1 MDFDVI
7 VLGAGIVGV
16 SAALHLRD
24 RGRRVALVDR
34 GAPGDGT
41 SFGNAGLIERSSVAP
56 YAFARSPLALLRYA
70 ANRSTELY
78 WDRAALP
85 SFAPWLARF
94 WWESSPRRHAA
105 AARDMLPLIERSVAE
120 HDALI
125 ARAGAGELVRACGWI
140 EAYRTPAR
148 LEHAT
153 RDALLDASRHGL
165 RVTALDAAALA
176 AQEPALGPGFCGAL
190 HWLDPKSVVDPG
202 ALVKAYARLF
212 ARDGG
217 TLLEGDAATLEAG
230 DGGWR
235 VCTAEGVAA
244 ARDVVVA
251 LGPWSDTVFAKL
263 GYRLPLRE
271 KRGYHMHY
279 APPDGAPLS
288 APVVDRDDVRRADR
302 RERRAVSR
310 GAVSLSRRARTCRR
324 CRETRTPANRSD
336 DSRQSA
342 RVTRATAR
350 SRCPSFR
357 SDDFLHSPP
366 SIFFACRI
374 GKPPVIDNRVIQRRL
389 LPPSPNHCT
398 LNEQC
403 LAIFTTN
410 VVNADRRGPLNA
422 RLIETRTTA
431 SSPIGQIGQST
442 RAALLKQ
449 PTLTRGETS

>member
-1 MDFDVI
+1 MARALLV
-7 VLGAGIVGV
+7 GIVTAPPCG
-16 SAALHLRD
+16 
-24 RGRRVALVDR
+24 GR
-34 GAPGDGT
+34 
-41 SFGNAGLIERSSVAP
+41 
-56 YAFARSPLALLRYA
+56 
-70 ANRSTELY
+70 
-78 WDRAALP
+78 
-85 SFAPWLARF
+85 
-94 WWESSPRRHAA
+94 
-105 AARDMLPLIERSVAE
+105 
-120 HDALI
+120 
-125 ARAGAGELVRACGWI
+125 

-235 VCTAEGVAA
+235 VRTAEGVAA

-288 APVVDRDDVRRADR
+288 APVVDLEHGYVVAPMRRGLRLTTGVEIA
-302 RERRAVSR
+302 
-310 GAVSLSRRARTCRR
+310 ARTLPPTGVQLARAERVAQPTFRLGRR
-324 CRETRTPANRSD
+324 LDAAPWLGFRPCTPDMR
-336 DSRQSA
+336 
-342 RVTRATAR
+342 
-350 SRCPSFR
+350 
-357 SDDFLHSPP
+357 
-366 SIFFACRI
+366 
-374 GKPPVIDNRVIQRRL
+374 PVIGAAPRHRGIWFAFGHNHHGLTLGPITGRL
-389 LPPSPNHCT
+389 LAEMMCGGPT
-398 LNEQC
+398 V
-403 LAIFTTN
+403 AN
-410 VVNADRRGPLNA
+410 VAPF
-422 RLIETRTTA
+422 
-431 SSPIGQIGQST
+431 
-442 RAALLKQ
+442 RAERFL
-449 PTLTRGETS
+449 

>member
-217 TLLEGDAATLEAG
+217 TLLEDDAATLEAG

-235 VCTAEGVAA
+235 VRTAEGVAA

-288 APVVDRDDVRRADR
+288 APVVDLEHGYVVAPMRRGLRLTTGVEIA
-302 RERRAVSR
+302 
-310 GAVSLSRRARTCRR
+310 ARTLPPTGVQLARAERVAQPTFRLGRR
-324 CRETRTPANRSD
+324 LDAAPWLGFRPCTPDMR
-336 DSRQSA
+336 
-342 RVTRATAR
+342 
-350 SRCPSFR
+350 
-357 SDDFLHSPP
+357 
-366 SIFFACRI
+366 
-374 GKPPVIDNRVIQRRL
+374 PVIGAAPRHRGIWFAFGHNHHGLTLGPITGRL
-389 LPPSPNHCT
+389 LAEMMCGGPT
-398 LNEQC
+398 V
-403 LAIFTTN
+403 AN
-410 VVNADRRGPLNA
+410 VAPF
-422 RLIETRTTA
+422 
-431 SSPIGQIGQST
+431 
-442 RAALLKQ
+442 RAERFL
-449 PTLTRGETS
+449 